1 MCFSP
6 RPPRQATLQVAGGDR
21 TKAVKMLEDPDALM
35 ANPEINRIIAAGAEE
50 SSLEVV
56 EGQYSE
62 EAAAAA
68 VGAAAVG
75 GAAGAEKATGRRR
88 TSNNGAPEKEEV
100 VEKEATDED
109 PREHLNIVFIGHGV
123 WLWGGVARDTA
134 VLALR

>member
-1 MCFSP
+1 M
-6 RPPRQATLQVAGGDR
+6 AGGDR

-35 ANPEINRIIAAGAEE
+35 ANPEINRIIAAGAGE

-56 EGQYSE
+56 EGQYPE
-62 EAAAAA
+62 EAAAA
-68 VGAAAVG
+68 VGAAAVE

-109 PREHLNIVFIGHGV
+109 PREHLNLVFIGHGV
-123 WLWGGVARDTA
+123 WVCLWVCAGLWGGVARDTA